1 MFIIV
6 DSREIVT
13 AGYASAFDR
22 EGYASLELHPSELL
36 DWLEITCAQDLG
48 SVDAIL
54 LGECEERCGYVASI
68 RSRCPEAQ
76 IVALEDTANL
86 ESTLDLF
93 SAGMDDVLKKPVHVR
108 EIIARVG
115 AFRRRITS
123 RNNSAGTGAIEV
135 FFDGRDPVVGGD
147 VMELPRRERRILE
160 YLVKNKGRRVT
171 KTQIFNAGYGVM
183 NDGVDECVVESHI
196 SKLRKK
202 LRKKLGYDAIES
214 TRYIGYMLKD
224 ATATKQKVADTRR
237 QVQASPAT
245 AHAVE
250 VPVDSRTTTNKP
262 FLSVVNA

>member
-13 AGYASAFDR
+13 AGYASAFER
-22 EGYASLELHPSELL
+22 EGYASLELQPSELT
-36 DWLEITCAQDLG
+36 DWLEITCSSDLA

-54 LGECEERCGYVASI
+54 LGDTQDKAGFVSSI

-86 ESTLDLF
+86 ETTLSLF
-93 SAGMDDVLKKPVHVR
+93 SAGLDDVLKKPVHVR

-115 AFRRRITS
+115 VFRRRIAA
-123 RNNSAGTGAIEV
+123 RNNSVGTGAIEV

-171 KTQIFNAGYGVM
+171 KTQIFNAVYGVM

-202 LRKKLGYDAIES
+202 LKKKLGFDAIES

-224 ATATKQKVADTRR
+224 NASSKQKVGDTRR
-237 QVQASPAT
+237 PVQASQT
-245 AHAVE
+245 VSHALESAGDSKQVKA
-250 VPVDSRTTTNKP
+250 PV
-262 FLSVVNA
+262 LSVVGA

>member
-13 AGYASAFDR
+13 AGYASAFER
-22 EGYASLELHPSELL
+22 EGYASLELQPSELL
-36 DWLEITCAQDLG
+36 DWLEITCSQDLC

-54 LGECEERCGYVASI
+54 IGECEERTSFVPSI
-68 RSRCPEAQ
+68 RSHCPEAQ
-76 IVALEDTANL
+76 IVALEDTASL
-86 ESTLDLF
+86 ERTLDLF
-93 SAGMDDVLKKPVHVR
+93 SAGLDDVLKKPVHVR

-115 AFRRRITS
+115 AFRRRIS
-123 RNNSAGTGAIEV
+123 ARNSSAGTGAIEV
-135 FFDGRDPVVGGD
+135 FFDGRDPMVAGD

-171 KTQIFNAGYGVM
+171 KTQIFNAVYGVM

-224 ATATKQKVADTRR
+224 GSAPKQKVGDTRR
-237 QVQASPAT
+237 PVQAT
-245 AHAVE
+245 AVSAQPVE
-250 VPVDSRTTTNKP
+250 NPVETKTVKTP
-262 FLSVVNA
+262 YLSVVSA

>member
-6 DSREIVT
+6 DLREIVT
-13 AGYASAFDR
+13 AGYASAFER
-22 EGYASLELHPSELL
+22 EGYASLELQPTELL
-36 DWLEITCAQDLG
+36 DWLEITCAQDLS

-54 LGECEERCGYVASI
+54 LGECPERCGYVASI

-76 IVALEDTANL
+76 IVALEDTGNL
-86 ESTLDLF
+86 ESTLELF

-135 FFDGRDPVVGGD
+135 FFDGRDPLVGGD

-171 KTQIFNAGYGVM
+171 KTQIFNAVYGVM

-202 LRKKLGYDAIES
+202 LRKKLGFDAIES

-224 ATATKQKVADTRR
+224 GSTAKQKVGDTRR
-237 QVQASPAT
+237 QVQASVHASQTVETPA
-245 AHAVE
+245 E
-250 VPVDSRTTTNKP
+250 SRVQGKP

>member
-6 DSREIVT
+6 DSRDIVT
-13 AGYASAFDR
+13 AAYASAFER

-36 DWLEITCAQDLG
+36 DWLEITCSQDLS

-54 LGECEERCGYVASI
+54 VGECEERAGFVSPI

-76 IVALEDTANL
+76 VVALEDSSSL
-86 ESTLDLF
+86 ESTLQLF
-93 SAGMDDVLKKPVHVR
+93 SAGVDDVLKKPVHVR

-115 AFRRRITS
+115 AFRRRNAA

-135 FFDGRDPVVGGD
+135 FFDGRDPMVGGE

-171 KTQIFNAGYGVM
+171 KSQIFNAVYGVM

-224 ATATKQKVADTRR
+224 GTAPKQKVGDSRR
-237 QVQASPAT
+237 PVQATHT
-245 AHAVE
+245 A
-250 VPVDSRTTTNKP
+250 VPSAERAPENVAAKTPYLT
-262 FLSVVNA
+262 VVGA

>member
-13 AGYASAFDR
+13 AGYASAFER
-22 EGYASLELHPSELL
+22 EGYASLELQPSELP
-36 DWLEITCAQDLG
+36 DWLEITCAQDLS

-54 LGECEERCGYVASI
+54 LGECAERCAYVASI
-68 RSRCPEAQ
+68 RTRCPEAQ

-86 ESTLDLF
+86 ESTLELF
-93 SAGMDDVLKKPVHVR
+93 SAGIDDVLKKPVHVR

-135 FFDGRDPVVGGD
+135 FFDGRDPLVGGD

-171 KTQIFNAGYGVM
+171 KTQIFNAVYGVM

-202 LRKKLGYDAIES
+202 LRNKLDFDAIES

-224 ATATKQKVADTRR
+224 GSSAKQKVGDKRR
-237 QVQASPAT
+237 QVQASENASQ
-245 AHAVE
+245 AVKALTE
-250 VPVDSRTTTNKP
+250 TGVQGKP

>member
-13 AGYASAFDR
+13 AGYASAFER
-22 EGYASLELHPSELL
+22 EGYASLELHPSEIL
-36 DWLEITCAQDLG
+36 DWLEITSAQDLS

-54 LGECEERCGYVASI
+54 LGESEERTGFVSSI

-76 IVALEDTANL
+76 IVALQDTASL
-86 ESTLDLF
+86 ESTLELF
-93 SAGMDDVLKKPVHVR
+93 SAGMDDVLRKPVHVR

-115 AFRRRITS
+115 AFRRRITA
-123 RNNSAGTGAIEV
+123 RNSSVGTGAIEV
-135 FFDGRDPVVGGD
+135 FFDGRDPLVGGE

-171 KTQIFNAGYGVM
+171 KTQIFNAVYGVM

-224 ATATKQKVADTRR
+224 GLSAKPKVGDTRR
-237 QVQASPAT
+237 PVQPSQ
-245 AHAVE
+245 
-250 VPVDSRTTTNKP
+250 VPVCASEKTPDTRTVKTP
-262 FLSVVNA
+262 YLSVVSA

>member
-6 DSREIVT
+6 DTREIVT
-13 AGYASAFDR
+13 AGYASAFER
-22 EGYASLELHPSELL
+22 EGYASLELQPSELL
-36 DWLEITCAQDLG
+36 DWLEITCSQDLG

-54 LGECEERCGYVASI
+54 LGECTDRCSYVAPI

-76 IVALEDTANL
+76 VVALEDTANL
-86 ESTLDLF
+86 ESTLELF
-93 SAGMDDVLKKPVHVR
+93 SAGLDDVLKKPVHVR

-115 AFRRRITS
+115 AFRRRITT

-135 FFDGRDPVVGGD
+135 FFDGRDPLVGGE

-171 KTQIFNAGYGVM
+171 KTQIFNAVYGVM

-202 LRKKLGYDAIES
+202 LRKKLGFDAVES

-224 ATATKQKVADTRR
+224 GSAAKQKVGDTRR
-237 QVQASPAT
+237 PVQASGAT
-245 AHAVE
+245 TQAIEKTAE
-250 VPVDSRTTTNKP
+250 KAGSTKP
-262 FLSVVNA
+262 YLSVVNA

>member
-1 MFIIV
+1 M
-6 DSREIVT
+6 T

-171 KTQIFNAGYGVM
+171 KTQIFNAVYGVM

-224 ATATKQKVADTRR
+224 ATAPKQKVADTRR

-250 VPVDSRTTTNKP
+250 VPVDTRTTTNKP

>member
-13 AGYASAFDR
+13 AGYSSAFER

-36 DWLEITCAQDLG
+36 DWMEITSAQDLS

-54 LGECEERCGYVASI
+54 LGESEERAGFVTSI
-68 RSRCPEAQ
+68 RNRCPEAQ
-76 IVALEDTANL
+76 IVALQDAASL
-86 ESTLDLF
+86 ESTLELF
-93 SAGMDDVLKKPVHVR
+93 SAGLDDVLRKPVHVR

-115 AFRRRITS
+115 AFRRRITA
-123 RNNSAGTGAIEV
+123 RNSSAGTGAIEV
-135 FFDGRDPVVGGD
+135 FFDGRDPLVGGD

-171 KTQIFNAGYGVM
+171 KTQIFNAVYGVM

-202 LRKKLGYDAIES
+202 IRKKLGYDAIES

-224 ATATKQKVADTRR
+224 GSAAKPKVGDTRR
-237 QVQASPAT
+237 PVQASQVAACASEKT
-245 AHAVE
+245 A
-250 VPVDSRTTTNKP
+250 DNRTVKTP
-262 FLSVVNA
+262 YLSVVSA

>member
-6 DSREIVT
+6 DTREIVT
-13 AGYASAFDR
+13 AGYASAFER
-22 EGYASLELHPSELL
+22 EGYASLELQPSELL

-54 LGECEERCGYVASI
+54 LGECAERCSHVGSI
-68 RSRCPEAQ
+68 RARCPEAQ
-76 IVALEDTANL
+76 IVALEDTASL
-86 ESTLDLF
+86 ESTLELF

-135 FFDGRDPVVGGD
+135 FYDGRDPLVGGD

-171 KTQIFNAGYGVM
+171 KSQIFNAVYGVM

-202 LRKKLGYDAIES
+202 LRKKLGFDAIES

-224 ATATKQKVADTRR
+224 GSAPKQKVGDTRR
-237 QVQASPAT
+237 PVQASGA
-245 AHAVE
+245 ASQAVE
-250 VPVDSRTTTNKP
+250 TPAETRSQGKP

>member
-13 AGYASAFDR
+13 AGYASAFER
-22 EGYASLELHPSELL
+22 EGYASLELQPLELL
-36 DWLEITCAQDLG
+36 DWLEITSAQDLG
-48 SVDAIL
+48 AVDAIL
-54 LGECEERCGYVASI
+54 LGESAERCSFVTSI
-68 RSRCPEAQ
+68 RTRCPEAQ

-86 ESTLDLF
+86 ESTLELF
-93 SAGMDDVLKKPVHVR
+93 SAGLDDVLRKPVHVR

-135 FFDGRDPVVGGD
+135 FYDGRDPLVGGE

-160 YLVKNKGRRVT
+160 HLVKNKGRRVT
-171 KTQIFNAGYGVM
+171 KTQIFNAVYGVM

-202 LRKKLGYDAIES
+202 LRKKLGFDAIES

-224 ATATKQKVADTRR
+224 GSASKQKIGDTRR
-237 QVQASPAT
+237 PVQASVGTSQAIET
-245 AHAVE
+245 AGDARV
-250 VPVDSRTTTNKP
+250 SGKP
-262 FLSVVNA
+262 TLSVVHA

>member
-13 AGYASAFDR
+13 AGYASAFER

-36 DWLEITCAQDLG
+36 DWLEITCAQDLA

-54 LGECEERCGYVASI
+54 LGESGERTGFVSPV
-68 RSRCPEAQ
+68 RNRCPEAQ

-86 ESTLDLF
+86 ESTLELF
-93 SAGMDDVLKKPVHVR
+93 SAGLDDVLKKPVHVR

-115 AFRRRITS
+115 AFRRRNTA
-123 RNNSAGTGAIEV
+123 RNSSVGTGAIEV
-135 FFDGRDPVVGGD
+135 FFDGRDPLVGGD

-171 KTQIFNAGYGVM
+171 KTQIFNAVYGVM

-224 ATATKQKVADTRR
+224 GSAAKQKVGDTRR
-237 QVQASPAT
+237 PVQASQVSAQASEKAAETT
-245 AHAVE
+245 AVKT
-250 VPVDSRTTTNKP
+250 PP
-262 FLSVVNA
+262 YLSVVGA

>member
-13 AGYASAFDR
+13 AGYASAFER
-22 EGYASLELHPSELL
+22 EGYASLELQPTELL
-36 DWLEITCAQDLG
+36 DWLEITCSQDLA

-54 LGECEERCGYVASI
+54 LGECEDRCGVVAPI

-93 SAGMDDVLKKPVHVR
+93 SAGLDDVLKKPVHVR

-135 FFDGRDPVVGGD
+135 FFDGRDPLVGGD

-171 KTQIFNAGYGVM
+171 KTQIFNAVYGVM
-183 NDGVDECVVESHI
+183 NEGVDECVVESHI

-224 ATATKQKVADTRR
+224 TAAPKQKASDTRR
-237 QVQASPAT
+237 PVQPSPAT
-245 AHAVE
+245 SHAVDMPAE
-250 VPVDSRTTTNKP
+250 TRSSAKP
-262 FLSVVNA
+262 YLSVVNA

>member
-6 DSREIVT
+6 DTREIVT
-13 AGYASAFDR
+13 AGYASAFER
-22 EGYASLELHPSELL
+22 EGYASLELHPSELK

-54 LGECEERCGYVASI
+54 LGECEERIGFVAPI

-76 IVALEDTANL
+76 IVALEDNSSL
-86 ESTLDLF
+86 DSTLGLF
-93 SAGMDDVLKKPVHVR
+93 SAGVDDVLKKPIHVR

-115 AFRRRITS
+115 AFRRRIS
-123 RNNSAGTGAIEV
+123 ARNTSAGTGEIEV
-135 FFDGRDPVVGGD
+135 FFDGRDPMIGGD

-171 KTQIFNAGYGVM
+171 KTQIFNAVYGVM

-202 LRKKLGYDAIES
+202 LRNRLGFDVIES

-224 ATATKQKVADTRR
+224 GSMPKQKSTDTRR
-237 QVQASPAT
+237 PVQASQAKQQPIELGT
-245 AHAVE
+245 GC
-250 VPVDSRTTTNKP
+250 VDNKKP
-262 FLSVVNA
+262 YLSVVGA